1 MEFADVYTSV
11 LKEYPDVL
19 TPAEAATALGVSSKT
34 MYLLLHEQKIKHIK
48 LGRTYKIPK
57 PHLLAYLHLVDQH
70 YNPE

>member
-1 MEFADVYTSV
+1 MEFTDVYTSV

-34 MYLLLHEQKIKHIK
+34 LYLLLHEGKIKHIK

-57 PHLLAYLHLVDQH
+57 VHLLVYLHLLEQH
-70 YNPE
+70 N